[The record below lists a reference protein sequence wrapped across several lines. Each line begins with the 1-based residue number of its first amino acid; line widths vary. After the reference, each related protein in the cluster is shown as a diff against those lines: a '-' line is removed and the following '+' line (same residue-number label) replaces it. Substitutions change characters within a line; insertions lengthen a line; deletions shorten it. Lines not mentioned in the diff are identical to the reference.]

1 MARRGLIT
9 PTRFLLAAAG
19 TAWAATAFAQAPGAN
34 APPPSVTV
42 ETVRN
47 EDVAPRTEFIGRLE
61 AIEAVDIRARVQGF
75 LRKVE
80 FQEGQDVKAGA
91 PLFRIEPDQYQ
102 AVVAQAQAQV
112 ESADA
117 TLRNAEINL
126 QRRQELRE
134 RNAGSQADLD
144 TAVANRDTA
153 KAALEAAQAQLKTA
167 QLNLGYTTI
176 SSPIAGRIGK
186 ANITVGNLVGPDS
199 GALARVV
206 QLDPIRVVF
215 SVSERDV
222 QDIQREMGDAT
233 SKEVRSSFVPTIR
246 LANAQQ
252 YDKQGRIEFVGN
264 EVDPAT
270 GTVPIRAVFD
280 NPRATLLPGGTVFV
294 SVRPAQP
301 RVMPVVPVAA
311 VQETRQGKQVLV
323 VTGDNK
329 VEERPITAN
338 TQVGQ
343 NWAVESGVKAGE
355 TIIVDGL
362 QKVRPGAVVNPVRA
376 QPAQGQGQ
384 GQARQTP

>member
-1 MARRGLIT
+1 MTRLRNAALI
-9 PTRFLLAAAG
+9 FAALGFPSGGAL
-19 TAWAATAFAQAPGAN
+19 AQAPAGAN
-34 APPPSVTV
+34 APPPAVTV
-42 ETVRN
+42 DSVRN

-91 PLFRIEPDQYQ
+91 PLFTIEPDLYQ
-102 AVVAQAQAQV
+102 AAVAQAQSQV
-112 ESADA
+112 DSADA
-117 TLRNAEINL
+117 TLRNAQISL
-126 QRRQELRE
+126 DRRQELRE

-153 KAALEAAQAQLKTA
+153 KAALAAAQAQLRTV
-167 QLNLGYTTI
+167 QLNLSYTSIAT
-176 SSPIAGRIGK
+176 PITGRIGK

-222 QDIQREMGDAT
+222 I
-233 SKEVRSSFVPTIR
+233 EVQKNAGAASQKDLNASFVPTLR
-246 LANAQQ
+246 LATGGQFDQ
-252 YDKQGRIEFVGN
+252 TGRIEFGGN
-264 EVDPAT
+264 EVDPST

-280 NPRATLLPGGTVFV
+280 NPKTILLPGGTVFV
-294 SVRPAQP
+294 SVRPAEP
-301 RVMPVVPVAA
+301 RIMPVVPVAA

-323 VTGDNK
+323 VTADNK
-329 VEERPITAN
+329 VEERRIQAT

-343 NWAVESGVKAGE
+343 NWAVESGVQAGD

-376 QPAQGQGQ
+376 QP
-384 GQARQTP
+384 RPTP